1 MKRSLIVPLTALA
14 ACGLGWA
21 AFAAPAESTA
31 QPSPMERMQRWTQ
44 DHAALLDAKLAGL
57 KAGLKL
63 TPDQEK
69 LWGPFESSVRESAQ
83 MRQDRM
89 KARMQRQDENRD
101 DAARMSPIDRLDQM
115 ADRLAEGGAS
125 LKKIADSAKPLYA
138 SLDDGQ
144 KHVFGFLSH
153 ELMMMGHPRFGMM
166 GPRSAWM
173 GPHPHGPGAM
183 WGPDGQGSR
192 GPDMG
197 PPLHRHDDGDRHDDN
212 GDGSDED

>member
-1 MKRSLIVPLTALA
+1 MKRSLIFPLTALA
-14 ACGLGWA
+14 AGGLVWA
-21 AFAAPAESTA
+21 AFAAPDESSA
-31 QPSPMERMQRWTQ
+31 PPSPMERMQRWTQ

-69 LWGPFESSVRESAQ
+69 LWGPFESSVRDAAQ

-89 KARMQRQDENRD
+89 KARMQSGEDNQDRE
-101 DAARMSPIDRLDQM
+101 RMSPVDRLDTM
-115 ADRLAEGGAS
+115 ADRLAEVGAS
-125 LKKIADSAKPLYA
+125 LRKIADTAKPLYA

-153 ELMMMGHPRFGMM
+153 ELMMTGHPHGMM
-166 GPRSAWM
+166 SPRSAWM
-173 GPHPHGPGAM
+173 GAHPHGPGMM
-183 WGPDGQGSR
+183 WGPDGQGEG

-197 PPLHRHDDGDRHDDN
+197 PGRRRHDGDRQ
-212 GDGSDED
+212 GGSDEGSEEN